1 MSPYDSRSI
10 VDDAVRGEA
19 GSFFQFDVSDMLG
32 IIRRGWFY
40 IVLGTL
46 IGIGSALAA
55 LSAMSP
61 LYKAEARIVFERT
74 VTKYLQTNRVIDG
87 PAVDDGDIWG
97 QIYIISSEANVLPVV
112 RSLGLANDP
121 EFNGIRDEANIGL
134 MDRMRGLVREARH
147 YIFGG
152 ETLPAVAPD
161 PEKVA
166 LASVLV
172 NLSVTRGEVPALI
185 NVAFSSKDPVKSAR
199 IANAIAEAYLK
210 GNATIRI
217 NSTQMVGR
225 LVQDRV
231 TELKQQA
238 ADAERALLEYRMAN
252 NLIGSGS
259 NTLSGDQLTSLQT
272 HLAAARVAMAEA
284 KARVDRIK
292 AAEGPGGVF
301 APDNELISRLR
312 TQHLELASRVKD
324 IESRVGP
331 GHLAAVKM
339 RARMEEVQ
347 AAIADEQKRLAGT
360 FDKEYELARARY
372 DELAATVSQ
381 VLTEEGSNTGVQ
393 ARIKELQ
400 SAADTLRA
408 LYNKMLER
416 ASDMDRL
423 YGGQLTS
430 PAPDAR
436 IVTHAQ
442 PPQQT
447 EASKKRL
454 LIFAGGS
461 ILGFLLGGVLLLA
474 RDFPFGV
481 FRTPQ
486 QVNRATGL
494 ACAVLPRIGRRRDQA
509 ALKGG
514 EYALNTPYSRFAET
528 LRSIWA
534 LINIAQ
540 RENGAKVICVV
551 SSVPGEGKT
560 TVATNLASHFSCH
573 TSARVLLIDADLHRH
588 SLTDRV
594 APEAS
599 VGLKEALGEPAELS
613 KYVVHKERLQL
624 DVLPCPLPSR
634 IPNAAELLGTPA
646 MQKLIDTAREAYDLV
661 VIEAPPV
668 AAVVDFKMISRHCD
682 GFIFVVE
689 WGRTSQRLVMEC
701 LGEGSEF
708 LDRILCVVLNKF
720 DPRALKSVERYKGHR
735 FTDYYTD
742 KAAA

>member
-1 MSPYDSRSI
+1 
-10 VDDAVRGEA
+10 
-19 GSFFQFDVSDMLG
+19 
-32 IIRRGWFY
+32 
-40 IVLGTL
+40 
-46 IGIGSALAA
+46 
-55 LSAMSP
+55 
-61 LYKAEARIVFERT
+61 
-74 VTKYLQTNRVIDG
+74 
-87 PAVDDGDIWG
+87 
-97 QIYIISSEANVLPVV
+97 
-112 RSLGLANDP
+112 
-121 EFNGIRDEANIGL
+121 
-134 MDRMRGLVREARH
+134 
-147 YIFGG
+147 
-152 ETLPAVAPD
+152 
-161 PEKVA
+161 
-166 LASVLV
+166 
-172 NLSVTRGEVPALI
+172 
-185 NVAFSSKDPVKSAR
+185 
-199 IANAIAEAYLK
+199 
-210 GNATIRI
+210 
-217 NSTQMVGR
+217 
-225 LVQDRV
+225 
-231 TELKQQA
+231 
-238 ADAERALLEYRMAN
+238 MAN
-252 NLIGSGS
+252 NLVGSSG
-259 NTLSGDQLTSLQT
+259 NTLSGDQLTSLQS
-272 HLAAARVAMAEA
+272 HLASARVAMAEA
-284 KARVDRIK
+284 KARIDRIN
-292 AAEGPGGVF
+292 ATDGLGGVF
-301 APDNELISRLR
+301 APDNDLISRLR

-331 GHLAAVKM
+331 SHLAATKM

-347 AAIADEQKRLAGT
+347 GAIADEQKRLAGT

-372 DELAATVSQ
+372 DELAAAVSQ

-416 ASDMDRL
+416 ASEMDRA
-423 YGGQLTS
+423 YGGQAPS
-430 PAPDAR
+430 MAPDAR
-436 IVTHAQ
+436 IVTNAL

-447 EASKKRL
+447 EAAKKRL
-454 LIFAGGS
+454 LILAGGS

-481 FRTPQ
+481 FRTAQ

-540 RENGAKVICVV
+540 RESGAKVICVV

-594 APEAS
+594 APEATA
-599 VGLKEALGEPAELS
+599 GLKEALAEPANFA
-613 KYVVHKERLQL
+613 KHVVRKDRLQL

-646 MQKLIDTAREAYDLV
+646 MQKLIDTARETYDLV
-661 VIEAPPV
+661 VIEAPPM

-701 LGEGSEF
+701 LSEGSEF
-708 LDRILCVVLNKF
+708 FDRVLCVVLNKF

>member
-1 MSPYDSRSI
+1 MSPYHTRSL
-10 VDDAVRGEA
+10 VDETARGEA
-19 GSFFQFDVSDMLG
+19 GSFFQFDLSDMAG
-32 IIRRGWFY
+32 IIRRGWLY
-40 IVLGTL
+40 IVLCTIL
-46 IGIGSALAA
+46 GIGGSFAA
-55 LSAMSP
+55 LSTIAP
-61 LYKAEARIVFERT
+61 LYKADARIVFERT
-74 VTKYLQTNRVIDG
+74 VSKYLQANRVIDG
-87 PAVDDGDIWG
+87 PAVDDGDLWG
-97 QIYIISSEANVLPVV
+97 QIYIISSESNVLPVV
-112 RSLGLANDP
+112 RSLGLSNDP
-121 EFNGIRDEANIGL
+121 EFNGVKDEAHLGL
-134 MDRMRGLVREARH
+134 KDRLRGMVRTIREYVA
-147 YIFGG
+147 GP
-152 ETLPAVAPD
+152 LPAEPALD
-161 PEKVA
+161 PEKAA
-166 LASVLV
+166 LETVLL
-172 NLSVTRGEVPALI
+172 NLSVTRGDVPTLI
-185 NVAFSSKDPVKSAR
+185 NVAFSSKDPVKAAR
-199 IANAIAEAYLK
+199 IANAIANGYLK
-210 GNATIRI
+210 SNATIRI

-231 TELKQQA
+231 AELKRQA

-252 NLIGSGS
+252 NLVGNSG
-259 NTLSGDQLTSLQT
+259 NTLTGDQLASLQT
-272 HLAAARVAMAEA
+272 HLTAARVAMAEA
-284 KARVDRIK
+284 KARVDRINAK
-292 AAEGPGGVF
+292 DGAGGVF
-301 APDNELISRLR
+301 APDNDLISRLR
-312 TQHLELASRVKD
+312 TQQLELASRARD

-331 GHLAAVKM
+331 AHLAATKM
-339 RARMEEVQ
+339 RARMDEIQ
-347 AAIADEQKRLAGT
+347 AAILDEQKRIAGT
-360 FDKEYELARARY
+360 IDKDYELARARY
-372 DELAATVSQ
+372 DELSATLSE
-381 VLTEEGSNTGVQ
+381 VLTEEGSNSGVQ

-416 ASDMDRL
+416 AGDMDRL
-423 YGGQLTS
+423 YSSQPPS
-430 PAPDAR
+430 ANPDAR

-442 PPQQT
+442 PPLQT

-454 LIFAGGS
+454 IILAGGS
-461 ILGFLLGGVLLLA
+461 VLGFLLGGALLLA

-481 FRTPQ
+481 FRTAQ

-494 ACAVLPRIGRRRDQA
+494 ACAVLPKIGRRRDQA

-599 VGLKEALGEPAELS
+599 VGLKEALDQPTDLA
-613 KYVVHKERLQL
+613 KYVLRKERLQL

-646 MQKLIDTAREAYDLV
+646 MQKLVETARETYDLV
-661 VIEAPPV
+661 VVEAPPM

-708 LDRILCVVLNKF
+708 IDRVLCVVLNKF
-720 DPRALKSVERYKGHR
+720 DPRALKSVERYKGNR
-735 FTDYYTD
+735 FGDYYTD